1 LCLPHPQGAA
11 DFSRVLFARDLC
23 RARDLASTSL
33 IDFDS
38 DSKDN
43 SRAIR
48 DRLDVLA
55 KAIWHSNDSEDVFGP
70 SSEDA
75 QPRIDTISLEL
86 SQTQPLAE
94 MYQRL
99 INQIL
104 EAADSPQVALRT
116 KALRSIS
123 LVFAQDPD
131 LFHQV
136 SSLPFLLPVFACAY

>member
-1 LCLPHPQGAA
+1 M
-11 DFSRVLFARDLC
+11 
-23 RARDLASTSL
+23 
-33 IDFDS
+33 
-38 DSKDN
+38 
-43 SRAIR
+43 
-48 DRLDVLA
+48 
-55 KAIWHSNDSEDVFGP
+55 FGP

-94 MYQRL
+94 MYQPL

-136 SSLPFLLPVFACAY
+136 SSLPFLLPLFACAY